1 MKQRIFISS
10 VQKEFATER
19 VGLKKF
25 IEANPTLSRF
35 FSVFVFEKDIPATD
49 QKTDEVYLGELKQS
63 DIYIGLIG
71 NEYGFEDAEGVSPT
85 EREFNEATRL
95 GVKRLIF
102 VKGSNDAERHPKEQT
117 FLRKIS
123 PELIRRR
130 YSGWDELLTEIY
142 ASLDRILAAE
152 QAYRQLPFDASPCDR
167 ATIDDIDPAKI
178 KWFIGKAA
186 SARNWRIPED
196 ATVET
201 VLQKLHLL
209 RDGQITNAGVLLFAK
224 DPQDFM
230 LSSEVK
236 CMHYHGTMP
245 HKPIPSYQIYH
256 GSLFD
261 MIDQAVDFVLSK
273 IDRAVGIRDVSNQ
286 APVTYEIPPE
296 VIREAIVNAVCHRD
310 YTSNASVQVM
320 LFSDRLEV
328 LSPGPLT
335 SALTI
340 KNLSEIHESYPVNP
354 LIADPFF
361 LTQYAEKAGSGT
373 TDMIDACHRAGLPTP
388 EFRADPHRFVTILY
402 RTAKT
407 GVINNEQPVDNEEA
421 NTKSTGANQ
430 SQKTGIIPPGKTGV
444 IDNPKTGIIKNTKK
458 VLKSDVKILNAIRKD
473 HLITR
478 QELMKL
484 TGLSRNGVEWQIKK
498 LRAAGKLDRVGT
510 TRKGFW
516 VILEA
521 PGKK

>member
-10 VQKEFATER
+10 VQKEFAAER

-35 FSVFVFEKDIPATD
+35 FSVFVLEKDIPATD

-63 DIYIGLIG
+63 DIYIGLVG

-85 EREFNEATRL
+85 EREFDEATRL
-95 GVKRLIF
+95 GVERLIF
-102 VKGSNDAERHPKEQT
+102 VKGANDAERHTKEQA

-130 YSGWDELLTEIY
+130 YSGWDELLTEVY

-167 ATIDDIDPAKI
+167 ATIDDMDPAKI

-186 SARNWRIPED
+186 AARNWRIPAD

-201 VLQKLHLL
+201 ILKKLHLL
-209 RDGQITNAGVLLFAK
+209 HDGKITNAGVLLFAK
-224 DPQDFM
+224 DPQEFM
-230 LSSEVK
+230 LTSEVK

-261 MIDQAVDFVLSK
+261 MIDQAVDFALSK

-286 APVTYEIPPE
+286 APVTYEIPRE
-296 VIREAIVNAVCHRD
+296 VVIEAIVNAVCHRD

-354 LIADPFF
+354 LIADPLF

-373 TDMIDACHRAGLPTP
+373 TDMIDACHRAGLPSP

-402 RTAKT
+402 RAAKKAGGKGPVKEEEKRPGQIPATSSKT
-407 GVINNEQPVDNEEA
+407 GPVKEEEKGA
-421 NTKSTGANQ
+421 GQIPVTGPV
-430 SQKTGIIPPGKTGV
+430 KTRDEILALLRNDPTMTIEEVCKKVGITQRVTERHFERLKK
-444 IDNPKTGIIKNTKK
+444 DGIIKRIGSDK
-458 VLKSDVKILNAIRKD
+458 VGYWKILK
-473 HLITR
+473 
-478 QELMKL
+478 E
-484 TGLSRNGVEWQIKK
+484 
-498 LRAAGKLDRVGT
+498 
-510 TRKGFW
+510 
-516 VILEA
+516 

>member
-10 VQKEFATER
+10 VQKEFAAER

-63 DIYIGLIG
+63 DIYIGLVG

-85 EREFNEATRL
+85 EREFDEATRL
-95 GVKRLIF
+95 GVERLIF
-102 VKGSNDAERHPKEQT
+102 VKGANDSVRHPKEQA

-130 YSGWDELLTEIY
+130 YSGWDELLTEVY
-142 ASLDRILAAE
+142 ASLDRILAAA

-230 LSSEVK
+230 LTSEVK

-286 APVTYEIPPE
+286 APVTYEIPRE
-296 VIREAIVNAVCHRD
+296 VVTEAIVNAVCHRD

-335 SALTI
+335 SALTV

-354 LIADPFF
+354 LIADPLF

-402 RTAKT
+402 RVAK
-407 GVINNEQPVDNEEA
+407 PM
-421 NTKSTGANQ
+421 
-430 SQKTGIIPPGKTGV
+430 V
-444 IDNPKTGIIKNTKK
+444 IDGQKPMVIANPENGNGRDFEGETAGGEPSKKTMAIGSEKPGAIAKE
-458 VLKSDVKILNAIRKD
+458 KSSAKILDAIRRD
-473 HLITR
+473 HTISR
-478 QELMKL
+478 KELMAA
-484 TGLSRNGVEWQIKK
+484 TGLSGPGVDWQIRSLKK
-498 LRAAGKLDRVGT
+498 AGKLDRVGT

-516 VILEA
+516 VILEE
-521 PGKK
+521 PDKK